1 MKVVHNIS
9 RGAGKKRW
17 TPGAVVYQVNLRS
30 LAAREPRNAAEAAVE
45 RAQEESPLAYAA
57 RNLARLK
64 RLGFTVVYLLPPY
77 PIGKAGRKGIG
88 SPYSSRDF
96 LAVEEEYGT
105 KAELLEFVRKAHRL
119 GLRVIFDITPN
130 HTARD
135 HVWMAEHPEYYVRA
149 ADGSA
154 FFDCDWS
161 DTAKLDYTNPG
172 LRAAMIEVYDHW
184 LTCLGGAEDGGD
196 ADGIDGFRLDMAHF
210 INDRGFWNE
219 AMAELKRRHPGR
231 EMLFLAE
238 CYGFGNNLDL
248 FGRGIAAAYDDDFYK
263 LAQYAYAVDAE
274 SGATRVRLSDDAM
287 HNGDWRGVLDAWQD
301 GGIAG
306 AAAKILQQYE
316 DAAARFGEAHWVA
329 RYTDNHDE
337 GRGLYRFGPGAVR
350 AMNALA
356 FLAPRTL
363 PFLLTGEE
371 YGALDRPSIHA
382 RCQPCDK
389 GRRLVGA
396 DGREWRQEG
405 VEVEGNCFARGWEE
419 RQGWYRF
426 FRELIALRKG
436 QPALTLG
443 GFRLLDAG
451 EEAAA
456 RERSVVC
463 FERTWGRQLLR
474 CAVNL
479 GEDARRLGRA
489 EALFG
494 GGRTLYGALEKGG
507 VLPAFAAVV
516 TKHG

>member
-105 KAELLEFVRKAHRL
+105 KGELLEFVRKAHRL

-210 INDRGFWNE
+210 INDRGFWDE

-274 SGATRVRLSDDAM
+274 SGATRVRLSEDAM

-316 DAAARFGEAHWVA
+316 DTISIVYVTG
-329 RYTDNHDE
+329 
-337 GRGLYRFGPGAVR
+337 GASRLNYLV
-350 AMNALA
+350 
-356 FLAPRTL
+356 
-363 PFLLTGEE
+363 E
-371 YGALDRPSIHA
+371 YL
-382 RCQPCDK
+382 
-389 GRRLVGA
+389 
-396 DGREWRQEG
+396 
-405 VEVEGNCFARGWEE
+405 
-419 RQGWYRF
+419 
-426 FRELIALRKG
+426 RELIKIPVEYGSHADWLDDDTEDEFCAPEYSALVGSLLLARKYRKKH
-436 QPALTLG
+436 QPPVEKKTMG
-443 GFRLLDAG
+443 EKITTRLLD
-451 EEAAA
+451 
-456 RERSVVC
+456 
-463 FERTWGRQLLR
+463 
-474 CAVNL
+474 
-479 GEDARRLGRA
+479 
-489 EALFG
+489 LF
-494 GGRTLYGALEKGG
+494 TDQQ
-507 VLPAFAAVV
+507 
-516 TKHG
+516 